1 MRHPARAF
9 RQYAHIALLL
19 LSAILLAGCASLSR
33 RDPLQVD
40 VAGIEPLPGEGLE
53 LRMAVKLRIRNPND
67 RPLVY
72 DGAALALEL
81 NGLPVASGVSDAAGQ
96 VPRYG
101 EAVLTIPVS
110 VSMLDVARL
119 VARLPQSDRS
129 RLDYTV
135 RGKLEGG
142 LFGTRRFTGSGQV
155 TLPTG
160 PARP

>member
-1 MRHPARAF
+1 GGGRPGRGRVGGARRRLNGPAGRTCPRVAAPARLGRSPPRRTAMRHPARAF

-81 NGLPVASGVSDAAGQ
+81 NGL
-96 VPRYG
+96 
-101 EAVLTIPVS
+101 
-110 VSMLDVARL
+110 
-119 VARLPQSDRS
+119 
-129 RLDYTV
+129 
-135 RGKLEGG
+135 
-142 LFGTRRFTGSGQV
+142 
-155 TLPTG
+155 
-160 PARP
+160 